1 MTEPKTET
9 KSLKGF
15 NTIAAQTYS
24 DDKKGNRPLSIPIV
38 AATTYQVDSSERHG
52 ELYKEIADTFYAR
65 IGNPTR
71 TAAAKKIA
79 KLEGAEEALIF
90 SSGMGAITTSL
101 MSILYGGAHVVAQG
115 ELYAQTFSF
124 FELLRDSF
132 GVEVDFIDMTDLSKI
147 SELIRTNTT
156 LIYIESP
163 SNPLLKIADIR
174 SIADIASKSNISLFV
189 DSTFASPYLQ
199 NPISL
204 GATLSLHSGTKYL
217 GGHSDL
223 LCGVVSGNKLVIE
236 KILQTQLLLG
246 TILDPHSCWLLLR
259 SIKSLGI
266 RVQAQ
271 CDTAL
276 KLAEF
281 LEDRPEIIVVNYP
294 WLPSSPYYDLARK
307 QMRGGG
313 GVISFEVK
321 GGLTGARSFV
331 DALKLIPIATS
342 LGGLESV
349 IEIPSELKFARE
361 KTEDA
366 VYDMGVKSNLIRL
379 SVGIEDFEDL
389 KADLAIG
396 LSALNKIDLTP

>member
-1 MTEPKTET
+1 MSEQKKEV
-9 KSLKGF
+9 KFLKGF
-15 NTIAAQTYS
+15 NTIAAKTYS
-24 DDKKGNRPLSIPIV
+24 DDKKVNRPLSIPIV
-38 AATTYQVDSSERHG
+38 AASTYQVESGERHG
-52 ELYKEIADTFYAR
+52 ELYREIADTFYMR
-65 IGNPTR
+65 FGNPTR
-71 TAAAKKIA
+71 AAAAKKIA
-79 KLEGAEEALIF
+79 KLEGAEETLVF

-101 MSILYGGAHVVAQG
+101 MSVLKSGDHVIAQRELYG
-115 ELYAQTFSF
+115 QTFSF

-132 GVEVDFIDMTDLSKI
+132 GVEVDFTEMTKLSEI
-147 SELIRTNTT
+147 SELIRTNTA

-163 SNPLLKIADIR
+163 SNPSLKIADIK

-223 LCGVVSGNKLVIE
+223 MCGVVSGNTLVIK
-236 KILQTQLLLG
+236 KILQLQLILG

-266 RVQAQ
+266 RMQLQ

-281 LEDRPEIIVVNYP
+281 LEVQPGVMVVNYP
-294 WLPSSPYYDLARK
+294 WLQSSPYYKLARN

-313 GVISFEVK
+313 RSRCLMRHFE
-321 GGLTGARSFV
+321 
-331 DALKLIPIATS
+331 TS
-342 LGGLESV
+342 
-349 IEIPSELKFARE
+349 
-361 KTEDA
+361 
-366 VYDMGVKSNLIRL
+366 
-379 SVGIEDFEDL
+379 
-389 KADLAIG
+389 
-396 LSALNKIDLTP
+396 

>member
-1 MTEPKTET
+1 MSEQKKEVNF
-9 KSLKGF
+9 LKGF
-15 NTIAAQTYS
+15 NTIAAKTYS
-24 DDKKGNRPLSIPIV
+24 DDKKVNRPLSVPIV
-38 AATTYQVDSSERHG
+38 AATTYQVESSERHG
-52 ELYKEIADTFYAR
+52 ELYKEIANTFYGR
-65 IGNPTR
+65 FGNPTQ
-71 TAAAKKIA
+71 TAVAKKVA
-79 KLEGAEEALIF
+79 KIEGAEEALVF

-101 MSILYGGAHVVAQG
+101 MSVLKSGDHVVAQG

-132 GVEVDFIDMTDLSKI
+132 GVEVDFIDMTDLNKI
-147 SELIRTNTT
+147 SEVIRTDTT

-174 SIADIASKSNISLFV
+174 SIADIAAKSNISLFV

-223 LCGVVSGNKLVIE
+223 MCGVVSGNTPVIK
-236 KILQTQLLLG
+236 KILEMQLILG

-294 WLPSSPYYDLARK
+294 WLPSSPYYALARN

-321 GGLTGARSFV
+321 GGLTEARKFV

-342 LGGLESV
+342 LGGLETV
-349 IEIPSELKFARE
+349 IEIPSELKFALE

-379 SVGIEDFEDL
+379 SVGIEDFKDL

-396 LSALNKIDLTP
+396 LSALN